1 MIRLSMYVMLSTWKQ
16 LVKHASKK
24 KKPPVVLSGYSK
36 NQDLTMF
43 FVRIGRVFSGS
54 RFRFLSDL
62 DGFFRTWIS
71 DSTLVFL
78 RIWTGFFGLGFRTRP
93 WFFFG
98 FGAAFSDLDF
108 GLDLGFSSDLE
119 RLFRTWI
126 SDSTFGFSSDL
137 EQLFCRIGYFKSIK
151 TV

>member
-1 MIRLSMYVMLSTWKQ
+1 MIRLSMYVMLGTWKQ

-62 DGFFRTWIS
+62 DGFF
-71 DSTLVFL
+71 
-78 RIWTGFFGLGFRTRP
+78 GLGFRTRP

-98 FGAAFSDLDF
+98 FGQAFSDLDF

-151 TV
+151 TVLQVKAREHSILS

>member
-62 DGFFRTWIS
+62 DGFF
-71 DSTLVFL
+71 
-78 RIWTGFFGLGFRTRP
+78 GLGFRTRP

-108 GLDLGFSSDLE
+108 GLDLWF
-119 RLFRTWI
+119 F
-126 SDSTFGFSSDL
+126 FGFGAVILSDWIFQKYKDCASGESEGTL
-137 EQLFCRIGYFKSIK
+137 DFIVSLRIVYLHKRCK
-151 TV
+151 

>member
-71 DSTLVFL
+71 DST
-78 RIWTGFFGLGFRTRP
+78 
-93 WFFFG
+93 
-98 FGAAFSDLDF
+98 
-108 GLDLGFSSDLE
+108 
-119 RLFRTWI
+119 
-126 SDSTFGFSSDL
+126 FGFSSDL

-151 TV
+151 TVLQVKAREHSILS